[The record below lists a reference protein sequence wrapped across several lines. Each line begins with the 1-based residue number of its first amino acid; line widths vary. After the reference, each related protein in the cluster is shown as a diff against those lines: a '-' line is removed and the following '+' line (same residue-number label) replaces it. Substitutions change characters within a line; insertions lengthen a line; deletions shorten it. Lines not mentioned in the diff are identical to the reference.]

1 MEGGHNNNKNLQYI
15 YSEYFL
21 ESRMMGNYHVRFGKG
36 VNYMFDTKQF
46 TLVHYN
52 SIITAHAILMIF
64 FMVEKMQMLKL
75 FLVFSQKI
83 YYAVIKGSLVV
94 GDRTDV
100 KHFSQSR
107 KLNLTD
113 NLNKLNPNWITGI
126 IDAEGCFHI
135 SVISQGKQKWS
146 VRPVFQIGLMG
157 CNIQKATGL
166 FPLRV

>member
-113 NLNKLNPNWITGI
+113 NLNKLNPN
-126 IDAEGCFHI
+126 
-135 SVISQGKQKWS
+135 
-146 VRPVFQIGLMG
+146 
-157 CNIQKATGL
+157 
-166 FPLRV
+166 